1 MHGPTIMYIV
11 IVTASLNGFQNTE
24 DGNARSGVKL
34 KASRT
39 CVFLALHLTFHQG
52 HAASPIDV
60 R

>member
-1 MHGPTIMYIV
+1 MYIF
-11 IVTASLNGFQNTE
+11 IVTISLDGFQNTE